1 MRDHVLLQAIA
12 RVNRPFEDDSRKK
25 PSGFVL
31 DFIGLFDKLE
41 TALSFDS
48 ADVSGIV
55 KDIEVL
61 KQRFSEMLTTAKN
74 SYLNLVKGQSRD
86 KVVEA
91 LLEAFRDEDKR
102 ETFYEFFDELSLIYE
117 MVSPDAFLR
126 PYIDDYETLA
136 RMYNILKEAYDP
148 KIIVDREFTRKT
160 AQLVRENT
168 KSGQIQSSLE
178 IYEINENTLR
188 KLQESNASDTEKVF
202 NLLVSIKKMVE
213 SEVTTS
219 PYLHSIGEKA
229 ELISTLYK
237 QRQIDTKD
245 ALEKAKSLIE
255 ERNKARKEQAES
267 NLPKEL
273 FSAYWIMK
281 NDGVPEPEEKASN
294 MKPIFEKYPYWAT
307 SEEQERELKQ
317 GINQIFIRAKIAVKK
332 SVELTNKILAIIKS
346 A

>member
-1 MRDHVLLQAIA
+1 M
-12 RVNRPFEDDSRKK
+12 
-25 PSGFVL
+25 
-31 DFIGLFDKLE
+31 FDKLE
-41 TALSFDS
+41 TALAFDS
-48 ADVSGIV
+48 ADVGDIV

-61 KQRFSEMLTTAKN
+61 KQRFAEMLTTAKT
-74 SYLNLVKGQSRD
+74 SYLTLIKGKSRD
-86 KVVEA
+86 KAVEA

-117 MVSPDAFLR
+117 MLSPDAFLR
-126 PYIDDYETLA
+126 QYIDDYDTLA

-148 KIIVDREFTRKT
+148 GIPTDREFTRKT
-160 AQLVRENT
+160 AQLVRDNT
-168 KSGQIQSSLE
+168 KCGQIQSSLE
-178 IYEINENTLR
+178 IYEINENTLK
-188 KLQESNASDTEKVF
+188 KLQENNASDTEKVF
-202 NLLVSIKKMVE
+202 NLLVSIKRMVE
-213 SEVTTS
+213 TEATTS

-245 ALEKAKSLIE
+245 ALERAKSAIDE
-255 ERNKARKEQAES
+255 ANKARKEQAES

-273 FSAYWIMK
+273 FSAYWLMK
-281 NDGVPEPEEKASN
+281 TDGVSEPEEKAAN

-317 GINQIFIRAKIAVKK
+317 GINQIFIKAKMAVKK
-332 SVELTNKILAIIKS
+332 SVELTNKILAILKS

>member
-1 MRDHVLLQAIA
+1 MLSALR
-12 RVNRPFEDDSRKK
+12 F
-25 PSGFVL
+25 
-31 DFIGLFDKLE
+31 FIGLFDKLK

-48 ADVSGIV
+48 AEVSGIV

-61 KQRFSEMLTTAKN
+61 KQRFTEMLTTAKN
-74 SYLNLVKGQSRD
+74 SYLNLIMGQSRD
-86 KVVEA
+86 KAVEA

-117 MVSPDAFLR
+117 MLSPDAFLR
-126 PYIDDYETLA
+126 PYINDYETLA
-136 RMYNILKEAYDP
+136 RIYNILKEAYDP
-148 KIIVDREFTRKT
+148 QIIIDREFTRKT

-188 KLQESNASDTEKVF
+188 KLTESNASDTEKVF
-202 NLLVSIKKMVE
+202 NLLVSIKRMVE
-213 SEVTTS
+213 SEATTS

-237 QRQIDTKD
+237 QRQIDTQD
-245 ALEKAKSLIE
+245 ALQEAKFTIE
-255 ERNKARKEQAES
+255 EANKARKEQAES

-273 FSAYWIMK
+273 FTAYWIMK
-281 NDGVPEPEEKASN
+281 TDGFPDPEEKATN

-307 SEEQERELKQ
+307 SQDQERELKK
-317 GINQIFIRAKIAVKK
+317 GINQIFIMGKIPVKK
-332 SVELTNKILAIIKS
+332 SVDLTNKILAMLKI